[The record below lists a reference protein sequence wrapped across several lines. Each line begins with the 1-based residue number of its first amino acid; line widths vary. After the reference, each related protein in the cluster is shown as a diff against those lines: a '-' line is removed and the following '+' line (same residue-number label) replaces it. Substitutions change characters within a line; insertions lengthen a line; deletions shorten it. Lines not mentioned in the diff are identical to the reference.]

1 MKVQVRLFAR
11 YREAAGRDRVELDL
25 PEGGTVEAAWEAVTS
40 RFPSLSAYRPFTL
53 FAVGNDYVGPERPLR
68 SGEELCLFPPVSG
81 GSSGTP
87 PSIPTDDRVD
97 LVTEPL
103 SEGALVAAVEDP
115 GAGAVVLF
123 SGVVRDQT
131 GGRRVK
137 FLEYEAHAPMAL
149 AKMREIAAAARQRH
163 PGIRRLAIVHR
174 VGRLEIGE
182 SSVLIA
188 VSTAHRG
195 EGFDACRFAIDTLK
209 ETVPI
214 WKKEYFED
222 GEVWVG
228 LQSECDQRH

>member
-53 FAVGNDYVGPERPLR
+53 FAVGNDYVGPERSLR
-68 SGEELCLFPPVSG
+68 PGEELCLFPPVSG
-81 GSSGTP
+81 GS
-87 PSIPTDDRVD
+87 DDLVD
-97 LVTEPL
+97 LVAAPL
-103 SEGALVAAVEDP
+103 SEKALVAAVEDP

-137 FLEYEAHAPMAL
+137 FLEYEAHAPMAV
-149 AKMREIAAAARQRH
+149 AKMREIAAAARQRY
-163 PGIRRLAIVHR
+163 PGIRRLALVHR

-188 VSTAHRG
+188 VSAAHRQ
-195 EGFDACRFAIDTLK
+195 DAVEACKFAIDTLK
-209 ETVPI
+209 RTVPV
-214 WKKEYFED
+214 WKKEHFED

-228 LQSECDQRH
+228 LQGGSAR

>member
-53 FAVGNDYVGPERPLR
+53 FAVGNDYVGPERSLR
-68 SGEELCLFPPVSG
+68 PGEELCLFPPVSG
-81 GSSGTP
+81 GS
-87 PSIPTDDRVD
+87 DDLVD
-97 LVTEPL
+97 LVAAPL
-103 SEGALVAAVEDP
+103 SEKALVAAVEDP

-137 FLEYEAHAPMAL
+137 FLEYEAHAPMAV
-149 AKMREIAAAARQRH
+149 AKMREIAAAARQRY
-163 PGIRRLAIVHR
+163 PGIRRLALVHR

-228 LQSECDQRH
+228 LQSECDHRH